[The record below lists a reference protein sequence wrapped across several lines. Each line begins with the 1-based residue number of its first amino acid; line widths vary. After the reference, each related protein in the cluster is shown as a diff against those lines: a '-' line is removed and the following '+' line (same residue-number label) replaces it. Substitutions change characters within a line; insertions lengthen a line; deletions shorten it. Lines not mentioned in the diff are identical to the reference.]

1 MNGEPRGLNRTP
13 HTFYQSVIA
22 FHDLLFT
29 VHYSPFTIQ
38 MDSFFKLSYDP
49 ALYIDDAFNKLSLSD
64 ELPNTTL
71 LMEIQ

>member
-1 MNGEPRGLNRTP
+1 MQDKRPVYGSRFEVYCVGIR
-13 HTFYQSVIA
+13 
-22 FHDLLFT
+22 FT
-29 VHYSPFTIQ
+29 VYRSPFTEL

-49 ALYIDDAFNKLSLSD
+49 ALYIDDAFNKLNLSD

>member
-1 MNGEPRGLNRTP
+1 
-13 HTFYQSVIA
+13 
-22 FHDLLFT
+22 
-29 VHYSPFTIQ
+29 

-49 ALYIDDAFNKLSLSD
+49 ALYIDDAFNILNLSD